1 MDFTAIISMI
11 VGFVPPAVYVATI
24 ATIVFV
30 YLSQFIASRIEA
42 AVEGKMGK
50 QVAFF
55 DHKRVWLTI
64 FWAVIFTVV
73 LVLGKFITWQESLL
87 YLLVIM
93 GLSGILYNGF
103 LKKFINV

>member
-1 MDFTAIISMI
+1 MDFTSIIGMI
-11 VGFVPPAVYVATI
+11 VGFVPPAVYVASF
-24 ATIVFV
+24 AVIVFV
-30 YLSQFIASRIEA
+30 YFTQFVVSKVEA
-42 AVEGKMGK
+42 VVEGKAGK
-50 QVAFF
+50 QIAFF

-64 FWAVIFTVV
+64 FWAIIFTVV